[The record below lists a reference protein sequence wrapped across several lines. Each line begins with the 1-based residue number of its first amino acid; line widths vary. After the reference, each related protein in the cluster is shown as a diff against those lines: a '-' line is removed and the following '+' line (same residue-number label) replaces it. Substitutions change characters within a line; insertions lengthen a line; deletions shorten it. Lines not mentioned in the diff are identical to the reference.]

1 MNLFELCNIE
11 IWGVASSFNILLAPK
26 GDDTLFGA
34 SGMLRLLGLLFLFC
48 LILVGAIYATKLVAK
63 CSVGIHN
70 NNIKVIETYRIST
83 TSAIQIIRVADK
95 FLAVSICKDNISLL
109 ATLDEN
115 SVIVPS
121 ADAQL
126 QGIDF
131 SELLL
136 KAKDKIK
143 KK

>member
-1 MNLFELCNIE
+1 MKLFELSNIE
-11 IWGVASSFNILLAPK
+11 IWGVASNFNILLSPK
-26 GDDTLFGA
+26 GDDMLFGD
-34 SGMLRLLGLLFLFC
+34 GGILKLLGLLFLFC
-48 LILVGAIYATKLVAK
+48 LILVGAVYATKFVAN
-63 CSVGIHN
+63 CSVGVRN
-70 NNIKVIETYRIST
+70 NNIKIIETYRIST

-95 FLAVSICKDNISLL
+95 FLAISICKDNISLL

-121 ADAQL
+121 ADAQI
-126 QGIDF
+126 QGFDF
-131 SELLL
+131 NELLL